1 MKTETAK
8 AHVMMYGDATIDAE
22 VVSNF
27 QGTTDSAAA
36 TKGAARQLF
45 EAPKPKHASTDLKSA
60 DAEIASAFSRFMHL
74 DFDDEAAEELLA
86 GIKDRREAK
95 TRFAKVVKSVQGAK
109 ELKGLDGVKVDVDC
123 HYQAHK
129 AYVKSCGEWT
139 TGALKHSATL
149 AEAC

>member
-1 MKTETAK
+1 
-8 AHVMMYGDATIDAE
+8 MMYGDATIDAE

-95 TRFAKVVKSVQGAK
+95 TRRSLGPSRGPRVPRYEDDAGLIPCLSSNSFARYPSFLTA
-109 ELKGLDGVKVDVDC
+109 
-123 HYQAHK
+123 
-129 AYVKSCGEWT
+129 
-139 TGALKHSATL
+139 SATPPAPQERSATYL
-149 AEAC
+149 VSPRVVIG

>member
-1 MKTETAK
+1 
-8 AHVMMYGDATIDAE
+8 
-22 VVSNF
+22 
-27 QGTTDSAAA
+27 
-36 TKGAARQLF
+36 
-45 EAPKPKHASTDLKSA
+45 
-60 DAEIASAFSRFMHL
+60 MHL
-74 DFDDEAAEELLA
+74 DFDDEAAEELIA

-139 TGALKHSATL
+139 TGALKHSADL
-149 AEAC
+149 AALCAATEGDSRSIVAAINEACAK

>member
-8 AHVMMYGDATIDAE
+8 SHVMMYGDATIDAE

-60 DAEIASAFSRFMHL
+60 DAEIASAFSRFMNL
-74 DFDDEAAEELLA
+74 DFAKLGWLQCFCDKFLHIWIPVDNIHLFIVQFSHDVFDSLAA
-86 GIKDRREAK
+86 
-95 TRFAKVVKSVQGAK
+95 
-109 ELKGLDGVKVDVDC
+109 
-123 HYQAHK
+123 
-129 AYVKSCGEWT
+129 
-139 TGALKHSATL
+139 
-149 AEAC
+149 